1 MKKVIRFSDK
11 VIEII
16 YNSRTRLITRKSYT
30 REYPCIVF
38 IRKGFADEPLD
49 MFFQSNKDLLI
60 DVDFYT
66 SSSRDDEQWLCRQKY
81 FGKNGDKL
89 KSYYER

>member
-16 YNSRTRLITRKSYT
+16 YNSRTRLITRKTYT

-38 IRKGFADEPLD
+38 IRQGFADEPLD
-49 MFFQSNKDLLI
+49 MFFQSNKDLLR
-60 DVDFYT
+60 DVNFYA
-66 SSSRDDEQWLCRQKY
+66 SGSRDEIQRLCRPKY
-81 FGKNGDKL
+81 FRKNGDYL
-89 KSYYER
+89 NRYYER

>member
-1 MKKVIRFSDK
+1 MKKVIRFSDR
-11 VIEII
+11 VVEII
-16 YNSRTRLITRKSYT
+16 YNSKYRFITRKDYT

-49 MFFQSNKDLLI
+49 MFFQSNKDLLK

-66 SSSRDDEQWLCRQKY
+66 SRSRIEDQWLCRPKY

-89 KSYYER
+89 KRYYER

>member
-16 YNSRTRLITRKSYT
+16 YNAKSRLITSKTYT
-30 REYPCIVF
+30 RERPCIVF
-38 IRKGFADEPLD
+38 IRQGFADEPLD
-49 MFFQSNKDLLI
+49 MFFQSNKDLLR

-66 SSSRDDEQWLCRQKY
+66 SNSRVEELWICRPKY
-81 FGKNGDKL
+81 FGKSGDKL
-89 KSYYER
+89 NRYYER